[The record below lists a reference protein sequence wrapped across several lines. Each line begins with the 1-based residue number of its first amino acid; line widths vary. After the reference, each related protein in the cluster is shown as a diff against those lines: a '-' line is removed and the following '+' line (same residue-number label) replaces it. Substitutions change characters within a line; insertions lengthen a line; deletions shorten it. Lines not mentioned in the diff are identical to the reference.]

1 VTNGFS
7 ATRQILEGLY
17 HRGRAEDCV
26 GTEGILA
33 TGLAH
38 LQALTRLGPW
48 RLGGTT
54 LTSAITMP
62 GTEPT
67 SLTEV
72 QAFAWGAKRAR
83 PQSLKSPNSRV
94 IAGFPGTW
102 PYFDPRLC
110 HSAS

>member
-1 VTNGFS
+1 MTGFS
-7 ATRQILEGLY
+7 LFMLKAVLSGCGDEI
-17 HRGRAEDCV
+17 
-26 GTEGILA
+26 IA

-38 LQALTRLGPW
+38 LQALTRLGSW
-48 RLGGTT
+48 RLSATT
-54 LTSAITMP
+54 RTSAITMP

-72 QAFAWGAKRAR
+72 QALR
-83 PQSLKSPNSRV
+83 PKSLKSPNSRV